1 LSDDDNDVD
10 DIVDGDVLTDVEDDE
25 EVSSA
30 VSGRWYIENTKKYAP
45 TSSIGG
51 S

>member
-10 DIVDGDVLTDVEDDE
+10 DIVDGDVLTDVEEDE